1 MTDDGDGVVTRD
13 EKRAGWVR
21 PIGEGLAEQSR
32 RKELISSGDRK
43 DVKQIITLRKGCLS
57 KSDGQS
63 QGQGEGPQIRLC
75 HRKGD
80 SLQPPVIGRQ

>member
-1 MTDDGDGVVTRD
+1 MTDDEDGVVTRD

-21 PIGEGLAEQSR
+21 LIGEGLVKRSR

-43 DVKQIITLRKGCLS
+43 DVKQISTLRKGCLA

-63 QGQGEGPQIRLC
+63 QGQGTPIQVG

-80 SLQPPVIGRQ
+80 SL